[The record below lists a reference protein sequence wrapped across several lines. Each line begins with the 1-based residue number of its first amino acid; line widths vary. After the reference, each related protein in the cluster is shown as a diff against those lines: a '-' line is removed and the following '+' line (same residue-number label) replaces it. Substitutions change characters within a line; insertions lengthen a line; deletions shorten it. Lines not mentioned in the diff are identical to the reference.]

1 MHWNMMTIFKF
12 LVLNLRG
19 GTNADMAPQIDEFTE
34 VFLPNLRHFGPNI
47 EFEVISSNAILR
59 YLALLFQDFI
69 KIFFD
74 FQVYYQSITFEN

>member
-59 YLALLFQDFI
+59 YLALLFMNDF
-69 KIFFD
+69 
-74 FQVYYQSITFEN
+74 S